1 MTAYGKDNLY
11 NKYVRESATDAFGL
25 GLIPSSTL
33 DVIMEAHPVK
43 LYTPNIFIR
52 IGLGL
57 LSAIAI
63 IFFGVLV
70 GLITGISGEN
80 GFAALCIMLAI
91 SCYGLLEF
99 FVSSNKY
106 FNAGIDNVL
115 MIVTVIFVIA
125 AFNINSY
132 NGQYALTS
140 AFTALLCCWLTI
152 RFNDRLMAA
161 FFFVA
166 VIACCFFL
174 CTNAG
179 DTGKIIVPF
188 AVLLLSAFFFFIVI
202 KLRSLSSLVLYKKCF
217 DIVKLLTL
225 VCFYLSVNY
234 YAVRELSNLMFETP
248 LEPGEAIPFG
258 WFFWLCTAI
267 IPPAYFVYGITK
279 KDGMFVRLGFV
290 LAIASV
296 LTFRYYYAVL
306 PVSAALILFGLLLIC
321 GAWWLIRYLRIS
333 RRGFTSLNIYKTVK
347 DISDAEALI
356 IAQAFGHHEA
366 PPQPGVQFGGGS
378 SGGAGATGNY

>member
-1 MTAYGKDNLY
+1 MTAYGKNNLY
-11 NKYVRESATDAFGL
+11 NKYVRENASDAFEL
-25 GLIPSSTL
+25 GLIPASTL
-33 DVIMEAHPVK
+33 DAIMEAHPVK

-70 GLITGISGEN
+70 GLITGISEEN
-80 GFAALCIMLAI
+80 SFVALCIILAI
-91 SCYGLLEF
+91 SCYGLLEL

-132 NGQYALTS
+132 KGQYELTS
-140 AFTALLCCWLTI
+140 AFTALLCCWLSI
-152 RFNDRLMAA
+152 RFNDSLMAA
-161 FFFVA
+161 FSFAA

-174 CTNAG
+174 CTNSG

-188 AVLLLSAFFFFIVI
+188 AVMFLSAFFFFISI
-202 KLRSLSSLVLYKKCF
+202 KLHSLSSLVLYKKCL
-217 DIVKLLTL
+217 DIVKLLAL

-234 YAVRELSNLMFETP
+234 YVVRELGNLMFETP

-258 WFFWLCTAI
+258 WFFWLCTVV
-267 IPPAYFVYGITK
+267 IPPAYFVYGIAK
-279 KDGMFVRLGFV
+279 KDGMFVRLGFI
-290 LAIASV
+290 LAITSV
-296 LTFRYYYAVL
+296 LTFRYYHAVL
-306 PVSAALILFGLLLIC
+306 PVSAALIFFGVVFIC
-321 GAWWLIRYLRIS
+321 GAWWLIRDLRIS
-333 RRGFTSLNIYKTVK
+333 RRGFTSLNIYKAAK